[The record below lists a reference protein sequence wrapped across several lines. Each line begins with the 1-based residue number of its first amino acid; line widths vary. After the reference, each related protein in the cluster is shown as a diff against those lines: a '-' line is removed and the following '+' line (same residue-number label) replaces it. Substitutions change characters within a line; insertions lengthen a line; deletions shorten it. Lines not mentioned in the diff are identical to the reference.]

1 MLKNSFVFIQL
12 PKTSL
17 TGLGVRLKMHELTVS
32 SETFESECKLCLISN
47 AILGGKKNRPRQ
59 PLKANLFFSY
69 HYKELKIPKRYDTTD
84 TTH

>member
-1 MLKNSFVFIQL
+1 MAYKYVGELFIFSARHCTSLFTKGGL

-17 TGLGVRLKMHELTVS
+17 AQLGVRLKMHELTVS

-59 PLKANLFFSY
+59 PLKANLFFS
-69 HYKELKIPKRYDTTD
+69 IPL
-84 TTH
+84 